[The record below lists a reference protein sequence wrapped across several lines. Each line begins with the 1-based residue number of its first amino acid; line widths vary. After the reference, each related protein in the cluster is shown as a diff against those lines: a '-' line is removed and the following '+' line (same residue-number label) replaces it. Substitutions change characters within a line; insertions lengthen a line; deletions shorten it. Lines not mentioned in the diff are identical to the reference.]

1 MDSNKLLGYTLLLYL
16 ILLFFQHNNKD
27 LKKQDVI
34 PEPSQSHWY
43 DVNLKVNDNVKKNQ
57 EYVLENDELKIYFST
72 LGGGIKTVELKNYEK
87 FSGGPV
93 TLVNNHSSILNCQIC
108 TGEQCLDTYDKN
120 FDVITYDNK
129 IVFEYSYG
137 QDEKIT
143 QTYSFDPHNK
153 FAIQYSL
160 DISNISNKETTL
172 FLDNLLLQQE
182 KNFKDCQLDSNISFC
197 NKEGKVST
205 LVAHPQQ
212 PVEKDNINLK
222 WIALKQKFFTTGL
235 FITNDND
242 SKVYSY
248 KKADSVLQHSKISF
262 KITSKNNIVMK
273 YYFGPNVFKNL
284 KPFADKFENTI
295 YYGVPVVRIVNKYL
309 ILPAIDFLSKKG
321 FVAILILLLIT
332 LFLKILLF
340 PFSLH
345 MQRVGE
351 RLKIINPLLQRL
363 NEKYKDDQ
371 QRLIFEQ
378 AKLYRQYNV
387 NPFSPLLGSF
397 IQIPLIIA
405 MFNAIPISMAFRGQK
420 FLWCSDLSSYDSIID
435 FKFSIP
441 FYGDHISLM
450 SLLAVVVTTLF
461 LFYEGRTMNTSK
473 NSKIFIIMS
482 ILMMTWFSNNFCA
495 ALNIYYIMLGVF
507 SFLNSY
513 VVRKLT
519 SSQNIEKNND

>member
-1 MDSNKLLGYTLLLYL
+1 
-16 ILLFFQHNNKD
+16 
-27 LKKQDVI
+27 
-34 PEPSQSHWY
+34 
-43 DVNLKVNDNVKKNQ
+43 
-57 EYVLENDELKIYFST
+57 
-72 LGGGIKTVELKNYEK
+72 
-87 FSGGPV
+87 
-93 TLVNNHSSILNCQIC
+93 
-108 TGEQCLDTYDKN
+108 
-120 FDVITYDNK
+120 
-129 IVFEYSYG
+129 
-137 QDEKIT
+137 
-143 QTYSFDPHNK
+143 
-153 FAIQYSL
+153 
-160 DISNISNKETTL
+160 
-172 FLDNLLLQQE
+172 
-182 KNFKDCQLDSNISFC
+182 
-197 NKEGKVST
+197 
-205 LVAHPQQ
+205 
-212 PVEKDNINLK
+212 
-222 WIALKQKFFTTGL
+222 
-235 FITNDND
+235 
-242 SKVYSY
+242 
-248 KKADSVLQHSKISF
+248 
-262 KITSKNNIVMK
+262 
-273 YYFGPNVFKNL
+273 
-284 KPFADKFENTI
+284 
-295 YYGVPVVRIVNKYL
+295 PVVRIVNKYL